1 MAGAAEA
8 RRESFWAQ
16 PPKTGSSFT
25 CSETLPGWDK
35 CILSTLWCTLRWWNQ
50 WHSNHR
56 GFQNFGM
63 SAVPQCSTCLLEYQM
78 MFGSEPQ
85 IYYDLLPGFWPIAI
99 SLVIHG
105 GFQRRIDPNH
115 SSHGW
120 PAACLETSMVTTGDP
135 FKDHMYQDAFMYI
148 YISLVSLVS
157 KYFIIHSYVEFQSMV
172 TIYGIHCPG
181 AADVRDVRD
190 VRERGSPGRFVM
202 VGWWLV
208 NGVITGGKLRL
219 YHGDSWWWWLIVDFY
234 DCHHY

>member
-1 MAGAAEA
+1 MQEVVQPGTHCAGPKCWVGHERCFVDIIMHIQIRESDSRCDNIQYTLGYIKYGLYPSRGGYCQPTSFSTFVMAGAAEA

-16 PPKTGSSFT
+16 PQKTGSSFT

-63 SAVPQCSTCLLEYQM
+63 SAVPQCSTCLLEYQT

-148 YISLVSLVS
+148 YI
-157 KYFIIHSYVEFQSMV
+157 Y
-172 TIYGIHCPG
+172 P
-181 AADVRDVRD
+181 
-190 VRERGSPGRFVM
+190 
-202 VGWWLV
+202 
-208 NGVITGGKLRL
+208 
-219 YHGDSWWWWLIVDFY
+219 
-234 DCHHY
+234 